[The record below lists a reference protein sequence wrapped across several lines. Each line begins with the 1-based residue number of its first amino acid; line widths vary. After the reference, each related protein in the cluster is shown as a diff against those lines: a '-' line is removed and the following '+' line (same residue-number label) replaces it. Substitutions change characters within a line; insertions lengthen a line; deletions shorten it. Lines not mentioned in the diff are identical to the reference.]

1 MINKYYD
8 KTKNFIKEIYP
19 SLIAAVIVILL
30 FVIQLPYKVYT
41 PGGMVD
47 LSKRIKIDNKYES
60 EGSLGMAYVS
70 VINGNIPYLLMSYII
85 PNWDIYPDEA
95 ISDEDFE
102 TTFKIDKLAMQ
113 ESIDNA
119 TINAYKLAKKPV
131 EVTGQDIHITYIDKD
146 AKTDVALFD
155 ILLKIDGQEIKN
167 FDQMRDLIN
176 DHKVGDKLSL
186 EVKRGDEILS
196 KEAEIYNTED
206 GPKIG
211 LAITPTYQYD
221 EDPKIEF
228 LAKESE
234 SGPSG
239 GLMMSLAIY
248 NSLVP
253 EDITKGKKIIGTG
266 TIDLEGNVGE
276 IGGVKYKLLG
286 AANKKCEV
294 FLVPKGNYEEAQ
306 KVKEEKNLNINIIS
320 VSTLDEA
327 ITELRK
333 L

>member
-47 LSKRIKIDNKYES
+47 LNKRIKIDNKYES

-119 TINAYKLAKKPV
+119 TINAYKLAEKPV

-155 ILLKIDGQEIKN
+155 ILLKIDDQEIKD
-167 FDQMRDLIN
+167 FGQMRDLIN
-176 DHKVGDKLSL
+176 AHKVGDKLSL

-211 LAITPTYQYD
+211 LAITPTYHYE

-286 AANKKCEV
+286 AVNKKCEV

-306 KVKEEKNLNINIIS
+306 KVKEEKHLNINIIS

-327 ITELRK
+327 IAELRK